1 MTAVYSP
8 QKVVP
13 SLSRPFTRWHTLHP
27 TGDQPF
33 VTRSLDFPFSARFH
47 RDDTDTSSPRRPSFP
62 SSSLS
67 SPLVTPPPPSMR
79 RGETILRRR
88 RDRTRRWCLFSV
100 RSSASD
106 TDTALERYSSIRGEE
121 GGGRG
126 LIFASAILR
135 QAVGRPF
142 VFHANAIV
150 IVTLWRIDT
159 RRYRYD
165 TSYLELVTLPL
176 LHHRGYKPLNLL
188 LYDRFLF
195 FFLF

>member
-62 SSSLS
+62 SSSLP

-106 TDTALERYSSIRGEE
+106 TDTALERYSSIRGE
-121 GGGRG
+121 GSFSPPPGRG
-126 LIFASAILR
+126 EAVRFPRERHCHCHSLTNRYEAVPIRYIIPRTCNASVA
-135 QAVGRPF
+135 
-142 VFHANAIV
+142 
-150 IVTLWRIDT
+150 
-159 RRYRYD
+159 
-165 TSYLELVTLPL
+165 TSPGL
-176 LHHRGYKPLNLL
+176 
-188 LYDRFLF
+188 
-195 FFLF
+195 